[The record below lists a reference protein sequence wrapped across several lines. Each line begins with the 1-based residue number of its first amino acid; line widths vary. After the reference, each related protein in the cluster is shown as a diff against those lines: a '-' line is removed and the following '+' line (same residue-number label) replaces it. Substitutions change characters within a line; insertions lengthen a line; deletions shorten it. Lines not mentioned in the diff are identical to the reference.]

1 DESGCLEKSVLG
13 SMKMTVSQKGPSKDL
28 LNWYEDVNDQDE
40 KEIDEDDD
48 ETDEQDDE
56 IDEEAE
62 DEKDDSDDELWSPK
76 TIGATTKN

>member
-1 DESGCLEKSVLG
+1 
-13 SMKMTVSQKGPSKDL
+13 
-28 LNWYEDVNDQDE
+28 DE

-62 DEKDDSDDELWSPK
+62 DGKDDSDDELWSPK
-76 TIGATTKN
+76 TIGATTKNLSVRKLREQVVIPLHQQRNLSKAVNL